1 MGSVDFSYNEITGVD
16 NSHGTYKGI
25 NAATVTLSNNK
36 IEKFPTELFTAGS
49 PITTIDLSGN
59 QMRTIPKG
67 SIKGKKAYLLQ
78 VIDLR
83 FNKLTSLSDDF
94 RSTTLPYITNMDL
107 SYNCFTEVPTQ
118 PLNSAVLRAFAI
130 NHQRDEKTDQRCLRT
145 WPTGITTCPSLIQFQ
160 IGSNDIRKVE
170 ETLTSHLYILNI
182 ADNPNISIDVT
193 SVCPYIKAG
202 KYMLFYDKNQDIRG
216 CDALDLEN

>member
-25 NAATVTLSNNK
+25 NAASVSLSNNK
-36 IEKFPTELFTAGS
+36 IEKFPSELFTAGS

-59 QMRTIPKG
+59 LMRTIPKG

-78 VIDLR
+78 VIDFR

-107 SYNCFTEVPTQ
+107 SYNCFTEVPPQ

-130 NHQRDEKTDQRCLRT
+130 NHQRDENTDQRCLRT

-193 SVCPYIKAG
+193 SVCAYIKAG
-202 KYMLFYDKNQDIRG
+202 MYKLFYDKNQDIRG